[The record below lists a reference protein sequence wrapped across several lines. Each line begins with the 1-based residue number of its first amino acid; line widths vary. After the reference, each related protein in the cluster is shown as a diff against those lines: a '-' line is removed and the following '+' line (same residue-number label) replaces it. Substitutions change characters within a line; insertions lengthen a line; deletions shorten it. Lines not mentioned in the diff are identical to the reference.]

1 MTDFTFTNAKYIAN
15 QAGENT
21 TIEVTIN
28 GQITSHVPVCE
39 GNRHYDAIKLQVEAG
54 ELTIQEAD

>member
-1 MTDFTFTNAKYIAN
+1 MINYTFSNAKYIAN
-15 QAGENT
+15 QDGENT

-28 GQITSHVPVCE
+28 GQITSHVPVCV
-39 GNRHYDAIKLQVEAG
+39 GNSHYDAIKLQVDAG